1 MAVEVAISTLGG
13 PQYPDGSSGY
23 HIPRRALALE
33 NSSYVSHTE
42 PRIALTFQ
50 SKGAG
55 LAVGGSAPP
64 LSAVASRKATSGVGY
79 VVFFARPG
87 VRMLARIEGLDEKLA
102 GIESS
107 VMSGPYALF
116 PHQASAARAAC
127 GDDFLHSLTQRG
139 VLVERH
145 CAYDEHQIGETTMPT
160 SSGLLAVTTQRPY
173 GSLPDGGIG
182 MGDYGCACNGRLERT
197 TMDGDNNSF
206 CVQYDVRKLW
216 QGSGKQHEMLL
227 VSEDTKPNAPVLR
240 IFKADSKDNLCSSL
254 IYSRMLLYDST
265 NSTNSSAIVTTYSCY
280 LAIWRC
286 NRKIG
291 SMQANEV
298 VRMPAEITL
307 IWEFAGETK
316 DMPHTYYAEPS
327 GRGHKPWS
335 VRQQQTAGDYK
346 KPVPF
351 PYFMYTFSYVEVTSF
366 NDSQVQA
373 EYEAYKK
380 VCYAMDVRMYV
391 VTAGKQTPLM
401 ESDNEFAAGAVAVRA
416 TVQLEQNT
424 SASEAPADRTFATVA
439 HVLLNAST
447 GNFTLVSIPGGSR
460 AVTCTLRVS
469 PLSPLWH
476 TLHALSSGSPPVALD
491 PATLTAIGFSASES
505 GAWIPLVSQAEN
517 AGPTHTSTTRTTAT
531 PLEFG
536 SPGAVADTPA
546 PSGLASAPVPSPFFS
561 TGSVP
566 HTQTGTVAVP
576 TPTTGV
582 SENAGYSA
590 LIGVAV
596 LAVVGILLLRA
607 RKRRRR

>member
-13 PQYPDGSSGY
+13 PQYPDGSSGQ
-23 HIPRRALALE
+23 HIPRRILGLE
-33 NSSYVSHTE
+33 NASYVSHTE
-42 PRIALTFQ
+42 PRIELTFQ
-50 SKGAG
+50 SKSAR
-55 LAVGGSAPP
+55 LAVGSSAPP
-64 LSAVASRKATSGVGY
+64 LSAVASRMASSGVGY

-87 VRMLARIEGLDEKLA
+87 VRMLARIEGLDDKLA

-127 GDDFLHSLTQRG
+127 GDDFLRSLTQRG

-160 SSGLLAVTTQRPY
+160 SSGLLAVTTHRPY

-197 TMDGDNNSF
+197 TMDGGSL
-206 CVQYDVRKLW
+206 CQRYDVRKLW

-227 VSEDTKPNAPVLR
+227 VSEDTKPNAPELR
-240 IFKADSKDNLCSSL
+240 IFKVDSKDNLCSSL

-265 NSTNSSAIVTTYSCY
+265 NSGGTVTTYSCY

-291 SMQANEV
+291 SMQATEV

-316 DMPHTYYAEPS
+316 DMPHTYDAEPS
-327 GRGHKPWS
+327 RRSYKPWS
-335 VRQQQTAGDYK
+335 VRQQQTAGDYN

-366 NDSQVQA
+366 HDSQVQA

-391 VTAGKQTPLM
+391 VTAGKQTPLV
-401 ESDNEFAAGAVAVRA
+401 ESDNVFAAGAVAVRA
-416 TVQLEQNT
+416 AVRLEQNT
-424 SASEAPADRTFATVA
+424 SASEAPAERTFATVA

-447 GNFTLVSIPGGSR
+447 GNFTLVSTPGGSK

-476 TLHALSSGSPPVALD
+476 TLHALSSGSQPVALD
-491 PATLTAIGFSASES
+491 ASTLAAIGFSASES
-505 GAWIPLVSQAEN
+505 GAWTPLVSQAED
-517 AGPTHTSTTRTTAT
+517 AGPTHNSQTQTTAA
-531 PLEFG
+531 PLEF
-536 SPGAVADTPA
+536 SFPGAVADTPA
-546 PSGLASAPVPSPFFS
+546 PSGLASAPVPSTPTS

-566 HTQTGTVAVP
+566 HTLTGTVAVP
-576 TPTTGV
+576 TPTAGS
-582 SENAGYSA
+582 SEKGGYSA

-596 LAVVGILLLRA
+596 IAVVGILLLRA

>member
-23 HIPRRALALE
+23 HIPRRTLGLE
-33 NSSYVSHTE
+33 NASYVSHTE

-50 SKGAG
+50 SKSAK
-55 LAVGGSAPP
+55 LAVGSSELP

-79 VVFFARPG
+79 VVFLARPG
-87 VRMLARIEGLDEKLA
+87 VRMLARIEGLDDKLA

-127 GDDFLHSLTQRG
+127 GDDFLGSLTQRG
-139 VLVERH
+139 LLVERH
-145 CAYDEHQIGETTMPT
+145 CAYDEHQIGETTMPA

-182 MGDYGCACNGRLERT
+182 MGNYGCACNGRLERT
-197 TMDGDNNSF
+197 TMDGYNNSF
-206 CVQYDVRKLW
+206 CNQYDVRKLW
-216 QGSGKQHEMLL
+216 KGSGTQHEMLL
-227 VSEDTKPNAPVLR
+227 VSEDTKPNAPELR
-240 IFKADSKDNLCSSL
+240 IFKVDSKDNLCASL
-254 IYSRMLLYDST
+254 IYSRMISYDST
-265 NSTNSSAIVTTYSCY
+265 NSGGIVTTYSCY

-291 SMQANEV
+291 SMQTTEV

-316 DMPHTYYAEPS
+316 DMPHRYYAEPS
-327 GRGHKPWS
+327 GRDYKPWS
-335 VRQQQTAGDYK
+335 VRQQQTTGDYNE
-346 KPVPF
+346 PVPF

-366 NDSQVQA
+366 YDSQVQA
-373 EYEAYKK
+373 EYEVYKK
-380 VCYAMDVRMYV
+380 VCYAMDVRMHV
-391 VTAGKQTPLM
+391 VTAGKQTPLV
-401 ESDNEFAAGAVAVRA
+401 ESDNVFAAGAVAVRA
-416 TVQLEQNT
+416 AVRLEQNT

-447 GNFTLVSIPGGSR
+447 GNFTLVSTPDGSK

-476 TLHALSSGSPPVALD
+476 TLHDLSSGSQPVALD
-491 PATLTAIGFSASES
+491 PATLRAIGFSASGS

-517 AGPTHTSTTRTTAT
+517 AGSTHTSTTRTTAA

-546 PSGLASAPVPSPFFS
+546 PSGLASAPVPSTPTS

-566 HTQTGTVAVP
+566 LTQTGTVAVP
-576 TPTTGV
+576 TPTTGS
-582 SENAGYSA
+582 SEKGGYSA